1 MKNYLLFM
9 RVIFLLIAEIG
20 NWKTKKPFMMK
31 NYGDQLE

>member
-9 RVIFLLIAEIG
+9 RIIFLLIAEIG
-20 NWKTKKPFMMK
+20 NQKTKTFYDE

>member
-9 RVIFLLIAEIG
+9 RIMFLLIAEIG
-20 NWKTKKPFMMK
+20 NWKTKTFYDE

>member
-9 RVIFLLIAEIG
+9 RIMFLLIAENG
-20 NWKTKKPFMMK
+20 NWKTKTFYDE

>member
-9 RVIFLLIAEIG
+9 GIIFLLIAEIG
-20 NWKTKKPFMMK
+20 NWKTKTFYNE